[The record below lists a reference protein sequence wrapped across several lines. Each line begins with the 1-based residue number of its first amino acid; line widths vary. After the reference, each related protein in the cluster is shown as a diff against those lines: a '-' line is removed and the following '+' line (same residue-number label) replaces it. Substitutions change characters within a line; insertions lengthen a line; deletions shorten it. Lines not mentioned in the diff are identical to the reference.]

1 MSGAREPVFPR
12 ARADHVAA
20 TEFQGIPTG
29 VRWRLF
35 GDTRPPLTATFFLG
49 DLARRAAIGHA
60 GRMLGADR
68 VPPVISGHGV
78 DRDPRHR
85 HAFFLPED
93 ADGDGVLDHVL
104 ITASAGFGRDAVA
117 SLATHDRL
125 FDGRNGEWAIRCV
138 WLGEAERAPSR
149 LAGPSA
155 CWESVTPHVP
165 PWHTRRGFTNADQ
178 IRREFDRRGLPAPR
192 RLEQVAGP
200 VARDG
205 APVRPDD
212 FVLRLDRRTIAH
224 GPAGRETDAAF
235 WRLTFSEPV
244 AGPLAI
250 GWGCHF
256 GLGLFSP
263 SSAMPIAADPRRDR
277 PDAAD
282 CPSRACPATMP

>member
-1 MSGAREPVFPR
+1 MRGAREPAFSR

-20 TEFQGIPTG
+20 TESQGAPTG

-68 VPPVISGHGV
+68 VPPVISGHGI

-104 ITASAGFGRDAVA
+104 ITASAGFGREAVD
-117 SLATHDRL
+117 SLATHGRL
-125 FDGRNGEWAIRCV
+125 FDGRNGEWAVRCV

-165 PWHTRRGFTNADQ
+165 PWHVRRGLTNADQ
-178 IRREFDRRGLPAPR
+178 IRRELHRRGLPAPR
-192 RLEQVAGP
+192 CLEQVPGP
-200 VARDG
+200 LRRDD
-205 APVRPDD
+205 APVRPED
-212 FVLRLDRRTIAH
+212 FVPRFGRRTFAH
-224 GPAGRETDAAF
+224 GSAHPETTAAF
-235 WRLTFSEPV
+235 WRLTFPEPI

-263 SSAMPIAADPRRDR
+263 SSALETLADEGPG
-277 PDAAD
+277 
-282 CPSRACPATMP
+282 PS